1 MDLQKTKDNVQ
12 DLIDELE
19 DLVGEFD
26 MAEFNDKYENAEM
39 LEDARDLAEK
49 VHQAMGE
56 YMAAIVLEKHNFR
69 FQELKDILRSTQ
81 NAIDYIDFDDLI
93 SDVEDD
99 EDVDLFF

>member
-39 LEDARDLAEK
+39 LENARDLAEK

-56 YMAAIVLEKHNFR
+56 YMAPSS
-69 FQELKDILRSTQ
+69 LKNTTSGSR
-81 NAIDYIDFDDLI
+81 N
-93 SDVEDD
+93 
-99 EDVDLFF
+99 